1 MKMEW
6 KKIKKLEE
14 IRSLSKENL
23 IKVRLVYNE
32 NRYKNTPVDNGFLDI
47 VKQRM
52 IRVLFPHP
60 RAPNIICQYRALK
73 QNLTINRGVLCF
85 DGNKI
90 EVIHTP
96 QLNRDYPGFNDK
108 LKQTGLK

>member
-1 MKMEW
+1 MKMQG
-6 KKIKKLEE
+6 KKMKKLEE
-14 IRSLSKENL
+14 INSLLKRGL
-23 IKVRLVYNE
+23 IKVRLIYNE
-32 NRYKNTPVDNGFLDI
+32 DRYKNTPIDNGFLDI

-52 IRVLFPHP
+52 IRVLLPHP

-73 QNLTINRGVLCF
+73 QNLTINRGVLYF
-85 DGNKI
+85 DENKT

-108 LKQTGLK
+108 LKQVGLK